1 MTKLVLFDIDGTILR
16 SNGSARLSMEHA
28 LVEVFGTAGDPAYR
42 YDGKTDKQ
50 IAREQM
56 RGAGFRDEV
65 IDARMDELLDCY
77 LRNLGAT
84 LDATPDAVWLCGGV
98 EALLDAVE
106 ASEHAVMGLLTGNVH
121 AGAARKLGAVGL
133 GMDRFRVNAFG
144 SDHEHRPELPRVARE
159 RARDMLGVMLL
170 GDDVVIIGDT
180 PSDIHCGRPIGARTI
195 GVASGSYST
204 LELQQHNPFA
214 VFEDL
219 TDTDRVLDAIL
230 R

>member
-1 MTKLVLFDIDGTILR
+1 
-16 SNGSARLSMEHA
+16 
-28 LVEVFGTAGDPAYR
+28 
-42 YDGKTDKQ
+42 
-50 IAREQM
+50 
-56 RGAGFRDEV
+56 
-65 IDARMDELLDCY
+65 
-77 LRNLGAT
+77 
-84 LDATPDAVWLCGGV
+84 
-98 EALLDAVE
+98 
-106 ASEHAVMGLLTGNVH
+106 
-121 AGAARKLGAVGL
+121 
-133 GMDRFRVNAFG
+133 
-144 SDHEHRPELPRVARE
+144 
-159 RARDMLGVMLL
+159 MLGVMLP